1 MTMSLLFLA
10 FFVCLLFQP
19 HLLDEYISPAEST
32 PLGEPLCSVLVTNSQ
47 LIFWPAPPYP
57 GQTDTTDPT
66 VASVCSHAHA
76 RMHGAPRSQRHALLL
91 HYSRAL
97 RFSSFRCPSSLFMSA
112 FGFFL
117 LLFCRTHVA
126 KNQFMRSLRLS
137 PMLLAI
143 AHTFVRH
150 ELLASTAMPL
160 SSAAA
165 LAVMQSG
172 AASPSSGAD
181 QSALPPYLSFHV
193 RRGDFKRVHAGVVPE
208 LEHLAA
214 QIVRRFRNVW
224 HGQNNATAASSP
236 SSSAPS
242 APLLSN
248 RVFLSSDMS
257 AAEFQEL
264 QGFMQQAQ
272 ADTAATDAGGKI
284 ASPPVPAVEL
294 VRFDLE
300 RIRTDLRP
308 HFSVTVN
315 TYLDDAAARASLHA
329 SPARPA
335 ATATS
340 HHSPS
345 GVVPLTPFHVLLLD
359 QFIAEQSLA
368 RVGFVGT
375 RHSYVSEM
383 VWQQRRAWQ
392 LEDLKRWEKDVL
404 EGGPLPKPTA
414 NEKVATKSTS
424 TSAPPTSAVPAA
436 RARKDEL

>member
-1 MTMSLLFLA
+1 MRLCGLLLLSLLSVF
-10 FFVCLLFQP
+10 C
-19 HLLDEYISPAEST
+19 ST
-32 PLGEPLCSVLVTNSQ
+32 H
-47 LIFWPAPPYP
+47 F
-57 GQTDTTDPT
+57 
-66 VASVCSHAHA
+66 
-76 RMHGAPRSQRHALLL
+76 
-91 HYSRAL
+91 
-97 RFSSFRCPSSLFMSA
+97 
-112 FGFFL
+112 
-117 LLFCRTHVA
+117 A
-126 KNQFMRSLRLS
+126 KNLFMRSLRLS

-150 ELLASTAMPL
+150 ALLASTAMPL

-165 LAVMQSG
+165 LAAMRSEP
-172 AASPSSGAD
+172 APASPSPGAETP
-181 QSALPPYLSFHV
+181 ALPPYLSFHV
-193 RRGDFKRVHAGVVPE
+193 RRGDFKRVHAGVVPD

-224 HGQNNATAASSP
+224 HGQNNATAASP
-236 SSSAPS
+236 SSSPAPV
-242 APLLSN
+242 LSN

-257 AAEFQEL
+257 AAEFQQL
-264 QGFMQQAQ
+264 QEFMQQAQ
-272 ADTAATDAGGKI
+272 ADTATTDAGGKI
-284 ASPPVPAVEL
+284 ASPPLPAVEL

-308 HFSVTVN
+308 HFSAAVN

-414 NEKVATKSTS
+414 ATQSTS
-424 TSAPPTSAVPAA
+424 TGAASTGAAPAT